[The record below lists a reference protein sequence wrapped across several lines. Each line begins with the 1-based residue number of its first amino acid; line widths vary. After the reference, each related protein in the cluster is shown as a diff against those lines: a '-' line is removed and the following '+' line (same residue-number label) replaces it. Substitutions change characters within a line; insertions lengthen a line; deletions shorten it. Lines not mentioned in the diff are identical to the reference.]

1 MEEVLLSCPSCNRDF
16 ELPRKCMRADDMDY
30 LTLPRLLPCLHTA
43 CHSCLCEMRERSELG
58 KVVCPVC
65 RKDHNIKGVEFLPLD
80 VSVLKKVLD
89 TGSADKM
96 SFCSRCYDEVPSY
109 SWCFHCSVALCEFH
123 HQDHKL
129 SVDTSRHDVMTFKE
143 VQHRNMKVRPKL
155 PPMTCPEVHTEE
167 VNAYCHKCEH
177 LVSVHGA
184 LQNHA
189 QCETV
194 DCKTGLDHAMRSLEY
209 STTRAD
215 KFGGDLKVAVRA
227 YKNRLAELESEVDR
241 ANFEIEEEFDS
252 LRRIIDEREK
262 EMKNRVEGAASKKRE
277 VLVAQLKALTERLEE
292 TGMAHDISENGRK
305 DTEDMVTPISGGPAI
320 TSEQAA
326 YVVGLAGPVKTSLD
340 SVAKA
345 MEEMS
350 MQPSTDTTIAVSF
363 ANADIISIKTRMMV
377 LGSVQTL
384 EDNAEFGLA
393 REDVKGL
400 EQGTHFHSAK
410 GGTVG
415 KKIAPV
421 DAVPLIHFNIKVDP
435 SSADSL
441 TTEKSAAAA
450 QKKGSIINNI
460 VIEARAAHST
470 GDKKAIKEGR
480 SVNEGKLLGQV
491 ILATELDRR
500 LVNRHEI
507 RSFYESVVI
516 RNIPIVKL
524 SKEFIPKAYD
534 NGLRDNFSSS
544 PTDRDGFAG
553 RRQVTSVSPGKGDSK
568 DRYGQG
574 PDPEAKK
581 ISMLHQHR
589 ANPNVR
595 HLHHYNHL

>member
-1 MEEVLLSCPSCNRDF
+1 
-16 ELPRKCMRADDMDY
+16 MDY

-43 CHSCLCEMRERSELG
+43 CHSCLCEMRDRSELG

-65 RKDHNIKGVEFLPLD
+65 RRDHAIKGVGFLPLD

-89 TGSADKM
+89 TGSADNM

-143 VQHRNMKVRPKL
+143 VQHRNIKVRPKL
-155 PPMTCPEVHTEE
+155 PPMTCPEIHTAEI
-167 VNAYCHKCEH
+167 NAYCHKCEH

-189 QCETV
+189 QCETE
-194 DCKTGLDHAMRSLEY
+194 DCKTGLSHAVRSLEY

-215 KFGGDLKVAVRA
+215 KLGGELKVAVRA
-227 YKNRLAELESEVDR
+227 YKNRLTELESEVER
-241 ANFEIEEEFDS
+241 ANFEIENEIDG
-252 LRRIIDEREK
+252 LRKILDDREK
-262 EMKNRVEGAASKKRE
+262 EMKSRVESAAAKKRE
-277 VLVAQLKALTERLEE
+277 ELVTQLKALTERLEE
-292 TGMAHDISENGRK
+292 TNMAHDISENGKK
-305 DTEDMVTPISGGPAI
+305 DTDDMVNPVDGGSEI

-326 YVVGLAGPVKTSLD
+326 YVVGVVGPVKKSLD
-340 SVAKA
+340 SAAKA
-345 MEEMS
+345 IGEMA
-350 MQPSTDTTIAVSF
+350 MQPNVDPTIAVSF
-363 ANADIISIKTRMMV
+363 ANADVLSIKTRMLV

-384 EDNAEFGLA
+384 EDNAEFGLT

-410 GGTVG
+410 GVTVS
-415 KKIAPV
+415 KKTAPV

-450 QKKGSIINNI
+450 QKKGSVINNI

-480 SVNEGKLLGQV
+480 SVSEGKLLGQV

-500 LVNRHEI
+500 LVSRHEI
-507 RSFYESVVI
+507 KSFYESVII

-534 NGLRDNFSSS
+534 SGFGDFNSS
-544 PTDRDGFAG
+544 PTDREGFRG
-553 RRQVTSVSPGKGDSK
+553 RRVQSVSPGKADAE

-589 ANPNVR
+589 GNPNVR